1 MTPSPTAKS
10 NPRHVLKSGAAPSKD
25 LDAYGAVLKNTSK
38 QDARDVSLI
47 GSLVDSSRTIISG
60 VTPIIPVIPA
70 GATYYWAT
78 VPHEKGTRATR
89 FEVTVKS
96 ADFSGTGAKLPLVG
110 KVKLRSDGYNTLVS
124 GRVTNNVGFTL
135 SQIAP
140 INVVFFD
147 AKGRSRRANGYL
159 DADLPKGGRR
169 CSRSTRS
176 TSFRESSSRRYGSR
190 WMLNASP
197 NVAPNGLTLGR
208 RCRPSTRRRHSKA
221 CRGLRTRH
229 RYGDSAAQQEPR
241 PNEQLVKRVQ

>member
-1 MTPSPTAKS
+1 M
-10 NPRHVLKSGAAPSKD
+10 LM
-25 LDAYGAVLKNTSK
+25 GAVLKNTSK

-70 GATYYWAT
+70 GATYYWGGS
-78 VPHEKGTRATR
+78 VPHKKGTRATR

-147 AKGRSRRANGYL
+147 AKGKVLGGANGYL
-159 DADLPKGGRR
+159 DADLPKGRAALFEVNAFNII
-169 CSRSTRS
+169 SRK
-176 TSFRESSSRRYGSR
+176 
-190 WMLNASP
+190 LIAS
-197 NVAPNGLTLGR
+197 V
-208 RCRPSTRRRHSKA
+208 
-221 CRGLRTRH
+221 
-229 RYGDSAAQQEPR
+229 
-241 PNEQLVKRVQ
+241 RVTMDAERVT